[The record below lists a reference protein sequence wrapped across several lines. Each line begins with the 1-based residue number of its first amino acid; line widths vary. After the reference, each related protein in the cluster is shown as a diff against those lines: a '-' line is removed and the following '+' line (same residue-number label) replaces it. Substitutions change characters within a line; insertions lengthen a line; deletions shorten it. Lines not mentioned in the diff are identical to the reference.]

1 MLHQAGIGHLVA
13 ASQFKTSDYEAMIA
27 EVRPRCPELRT
38 VTIIGSA
45 EWERLAG
52 TDPDGPRLAEA
63 ATGLSAD
70 DPINIQYTSG
80 TTGFPKGATLSHLE
94 QRVRS
99 SASCA
104 ATPTPTAWA
113 SQCPLPLLRHD
124 DGEPRLYDARRHHGH
139 PGARLRPAATL
150 AALAEE
156 RCTSL
161 YGVPTMFIA
170 ELADPGFEGHDLSS
184 LRTGI
189 MADRPAPSRS

>member
-80 TTGFPKGATLSHLE
+80 TTGFPKGATLPAILNNGF
-94 QRVRS
+94 VRRR
-99 SASCA
+99 AV
-104 ATPTPTAWA
+104 
-113 SQCPLPLLRHD
+113 
-124 DGEPRLYDARRHHGH
+124 RLHR
-139 PGARLRPAATL
+139 
-150 AALAEE
+150 
-156 RCTSL
+156 
-161 YGVPTMFIA
+161 
-170 ELADPGFEGHDLSS
+170 
-184 LRTGI
+184 
-189 MADRPAPSRS
+189 ADRVCIPVPSTTASA

>member
-52 TDPDGPRLAEA
+52 TNPDGPRLAEA

-80 TTGFPKGATLSHLE
+80 TTGFPKGP
-94 QRVRS
+94 RS
-99 SASCA
+99 AI
-104 ATPTPTAWA
+104 T
-113 SQCPLPLLRHD
+113 
-124 DGEPRLYDARRHHGH
+124 
-139 PGARLRPAATL
+139 
-150 AALAEE
+150 
-156 RCTSL
+156 TS
-161 YGVPTMFIA
+161 
-170 ELADPGFEGHDLSS
+170 
-184 LRTGI
+184 
-189 MADRPAPSRS
+189 